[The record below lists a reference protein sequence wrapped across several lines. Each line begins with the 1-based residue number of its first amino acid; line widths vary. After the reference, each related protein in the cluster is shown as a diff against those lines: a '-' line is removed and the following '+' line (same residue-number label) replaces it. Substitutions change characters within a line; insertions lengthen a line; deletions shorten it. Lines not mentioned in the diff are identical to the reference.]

1 MDYTPNGEEA
11 MDGLYYINFG
21 KVVEHTAFTAVTR
34 LLAAS
39 LQHNPYMSVGDFFAN
54 LSNADLGVLGDLV
67 DRAYG
72 DADEE
77 RETGRQVK
85 DNAAMEE
92 LLLISQMLSR
102 AEGTETANMDEIA
115 KQVEYFV
122 NLIPLTTLERKGLIH
137 VYYENMTLGIGDN
150 ADKPIARK
158 L

>member
-1 MDYTPNGEEA
+1 MDYTPDSDKA

-21 KVVEHTAFTAVTR
+21 KVVAYTGFTAVTR
-34 LLAAS
+34 LLAAT
-39 LQHNPYMSVGDFFAN
+39 LQHHPYMSLGDFFKG
-54 LSNADLGVLGDLV
+54 LGNADLAVLGDLV
-67 DRAYG
+67 DKAYG

-102 AEGTETANMDEIA
+102 AEGTETANMDEVA

-122 NLIPLTTLERKGLIH
+122 NMIPLTTLERKGLIKL
-137 VYYENMTLGIGDN
+137 YYENMTFGDEN
-150 ADKPIARK
+150 GDKPLAEK